1 MDLVD
6 FAGRRS
12 RYDRALLLL
21 GPKRN
26 QVLTLPEVHGYG
38 TDSFGDPDYLRLYGM
53 RPEQWYARGIR
64 LLGRTAVECTRDDLA
79 QAIASDVAAVA
90 AAAQARDVTV
100 IDPFAGSGNTI
111 YWILRQVP
119 RSIGVAFEVDPHVY
133 VLSRRN
139 LSGLDR
145 LVTLAAGDYE
155 ELLDDFPVPPDHLVV
170 AFVAPPWG
178 TALSEAA
185 GLDLRRTS
193 PPVTEVIATLG
204 RRYAGHR
211 MIYAMQIYETLEPTS
226 LAQVRTM
233 FDWSQQRIYD
243 LNKAGGNHGILLGT
257 TGWRPPD
264 IMD

>member
-1 MDLVD
+1 MLSAALDLGARVRWRGD
-6 FAGRRS
+6 GWTWSISLVAGPGTTGRCCCWARS
-12 RYDRALLLL
+12 A
-21 GPKRN
+21 N

-79 QAIASDVAAVA
+79 QAIAGDVAAVA

-139 LSGLDR
+139 LSGWI
-145 LVTLAAGDYE
+145 GWS
-155 ELLDDFPVPPDHLVV
+155 PWPP
-170 AFVAPPWG
+170 ATTRSCSTTSRSRRTTWSSRSSRRPGAPP
-178 TALSEAA
+178 
-185 GLDLRRTS
+185 
-193 PPVTEVIATLG
+193 
-204 RRYAGHR
+204 
-211 MIYAMQIYETLEPTS
+211 
-226 LAQVRTM
+226 
-233 FDWSQQRIYD
+233 
-243 LNKAGGNHGILLGT
+243 
-257 TGWRPPD
+257 
-264 IMD
+264 